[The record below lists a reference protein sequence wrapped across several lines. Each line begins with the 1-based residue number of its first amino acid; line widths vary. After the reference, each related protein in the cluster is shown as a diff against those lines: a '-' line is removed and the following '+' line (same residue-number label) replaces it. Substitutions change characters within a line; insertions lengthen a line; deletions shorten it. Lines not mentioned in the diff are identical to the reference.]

1 MACAMDNDG
10 GAGLPLAEKFAPY
23 FLIDPVNVSDRLA

>member
-10 GAGLPLAEKFAPY
+10 RAVLPLAEKFVPY
-23 FLIDPVNVSDRLA
+23 LLIDPVNVSDRLA